1 MDFEIKSKQS
11 KQKGM
16 FHIINDY
23 SGYSTIQGIIY
34 IFKTD
39 QSLAGRLVWISIV
52 AFMILLGA
60 YWSLQ
65 SYADWKNN
73 PVLTTV
79 ATMAY
84 PVKAIELP
92 AVTICRQGMSDD
104 VIGSAMLNQFF
115 KYLELKNISIGVNPY
130 KAQNLIFIQ
139 IPNPN
144 HKPLFLLLKKIIPI
158 FFSQTPFLIVDGS
171 HKGQLQGNILDY
183 HLPEPGFIWDRI
195 KGL

>member
-23 SGYSTIQGIIY
+23 SGYSTIQGLIY

-84 PVKAIELP
+84 PVKAIERP

-171 HKGQLQGNILDY
+171 HKGQLQGNILD
-183 HLPEPGFIWDRI
+183 
-195 KGL
+195 

>member
-79 ATMAY
+79 ATTAY
-84 PVKAIELP
+84 AVKAIEFP
-92 AVTICRQGMSDD
+92 AVTICGQGMSDD
-104 VIGSAMLNQFF
+104 VIGAAMLNQFF
-115 KYLELKNISIGVNPY
+115 KYLELKNISTGVSPY

-139 IPNPN
+139 VPNPN
-144 HKPLFLLLKKIIPI
+144 H
-158 FFSQTPFLIVDGS
+158 
-171 HKGQLQGNILDY
+171 
-183 HLPEPGFIWDRI
+183 
-195 KGL
+195 